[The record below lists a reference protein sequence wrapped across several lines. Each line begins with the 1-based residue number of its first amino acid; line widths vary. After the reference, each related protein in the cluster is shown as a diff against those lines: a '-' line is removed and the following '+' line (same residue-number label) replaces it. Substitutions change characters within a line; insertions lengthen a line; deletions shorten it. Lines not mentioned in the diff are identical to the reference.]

1 MPNII
6 LLVGPP
12 GSGKST
18 LAKKMESDGWYRIN
32 QDSQGKD
39 EHLALFMNALAQGLP
54 IVVDRMNFDKKQRA
68 RYLEPAKKAGYST
81 QITVIHESLKTCYER
96 IEKRENHETIHDAA
110 TGRKVLHFF
119 FTNYER
125 PTPDEADCLEFK
137 YPQGEKPY
145 AVVCDLDGTLCNVE
159 HRRHFVRREGKK
171 DWRSFFQG
179 ISQDAVNEWCRT
191 LLREMGNSYKIVY
204 ASGRGDELEKETRKW
219 LQTHG
224 LDSFCDSTG
233 KWVDADLYMRP
244 RSTHRQDYIVKE
256 IILDFE
262 ILTRFEPIFFI
273 DDRKQV
279 VDMWRR
285 RGYTCLQCD
294 EGDF

>member
-1 MPNII
+1 MPKIVV
-6 LLVGPP
+6 LVGPP

-18 LAKKMESDGWYRIN
+18 HAKTYEGWTYIN
-32 QDSQGKD
+32 QDSQGK
-39 EHLALFMNALAQGLP
+39 EGHWKLFQEALQAGKD
-54 IVVDRMNFDKKQRA
+54 IIVDRMNFDKKQRS
-68 RYLEPAKKAGYST
+68 RYLEPAKAAGYKT
-81 QITVIHESLKTCYER
+81 WIGIIYESLQTCMER
-96 IEKRENHETIHDAA
+96 IEKRKDHETIKDAA

-119 FTNYER
+119 FTHFEK
-125 PTPDEADCLEFK
+125 PTQDEADTVLDY
-137 YPQGEKPY
+137 YPSREKPY
-145 AVVCDLDGTLCNVE
+145 AIVCDLDGTLCNVE

-171 DWRSFFQG
+171 DWRSFFEG

-204 ASGRGDELEKETRKW
+204 ASGRGDEYEKVTRKW

-233 KWVDADLYMRP
+233 KWIDADLYMRA
-244 RSTHRQDYIVKE
+244 RGDSRQDYIVKE